1 MLTFEEQL
9 REWQFFYATV
19 ATASATLTG
28 LLFVSLSLNRN
39 NILGKTNEATLRIAK
54 RSFGDLLYVLMMA
67 LVFLVPHQAP
77 FGLAIALFALGAARV
92 IGLTR
97 EMVHQGPRS
106 INRLSLPEIVR
117 EYALPFLANLGFIVV
132 SIEILIGNFIAL
144 YSLVIVIAA
153 LLTTASWNAWLLLIQ
168 EKSDT
173 M

>member
-1 MLTFEEQL
+1 MVTFADQL

-39 NILGKTNEATLRIAK
+39 NILGKENEPTLRIAK

-67 LVFLVPHQAP
+67 LVFLVPHQVP
-77 FGLAIALFALGAARV
+77 FGLATALFALGMARV
-92 IGLTR
+92 IGLVR
-97 EMVHQGPRS
+97 EMVNQDLRIIHK
-106 INRLSLPEIVR
+106 LSLSEVVR
-117 EYALPFLANLGFIVV
+117 EYALPILANLGFIIV
-132 SIEILIGNFIAL
+132 SIEILIGNYLAL

-168 EKSDT
+168 EK
-173 M
+173 